1 MQMQAM
7 QVDTSAIQV
16 LISKMHVQMAKA
28 EGNIS
33 SFKQD
38 GGGGVRL
45 VIR

>member
-28 EGNIS
+28 EGNIL
-33 SFKQD
+33 
-38 GGGGVRL
+38 GTVGL
-45 VIR
+45 VIDK